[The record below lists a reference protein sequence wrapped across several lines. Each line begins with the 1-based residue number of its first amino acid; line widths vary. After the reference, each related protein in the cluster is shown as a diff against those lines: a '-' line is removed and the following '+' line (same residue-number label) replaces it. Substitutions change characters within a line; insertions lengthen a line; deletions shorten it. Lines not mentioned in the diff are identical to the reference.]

1 MCINVF
7 VYQCR
12 FKHIWKMFHTDSKYN
27 LYGFSTPLIGGR
39 CWLSQI
45 IASDNTPYFFPHI
58 QTQTE
63 II

>member
-39 CWLSQI
+39 CW
-45 IASDNTPYFFPHI
+45 
-58 QTQTE
+58 
-63 II
+63 

>member
-1 MCINVF
+1 MYLFINADLSIF
-7 VYQCR
+7 ARC
-12 FKHIWKMFHTDSKYN
+12 FTLTKYN

-45 IASDNTPYFFPHI
+45 IASDNAPSFFPHI